1 MSQAKGRILI
11 VEDDP
16 ILRNLTQRQL
26 NTLGFETVAVASGE
40 EAVELVRSNGIHLIF
55 MDIGLPGID
64 GSVATLQ
71 IREFELSR
79 NKKRVPVIALTA
91 HSDKARCM
99 GAGMDDFIRKPAL
112 LNDVKTV
119 LDKWLPNS
127 DKGH

>member
-1 MSQAKGRILI
+1 MNEGRPRILI

-16 ILRNLTQRQL
+16 ILRNLTERQVHA
-26 NTLGFETVAVASGE
+26 LGVDCVAVSSGE
-40 EAVELVRSNGIHLIF
+40 EALELFERNGINLIF

-64 GSVATLQ
+64 GSVATMR
-71 IREFELSR
+71 IREFELAKNR
-79 NKKRVPVIALTA
+79 KRVPVIALTA

-119 LDKWLPNS
+119 LDKWLAN
-127 DKGH
+127 